1 MKRGLIALL
10 GLAGALAA
18 LPAQAEEQKR
28 KLPDYDGRGGTPQT
42 PGQKALW
49 VPRILLSPLYFVSEF
64 VIRRPLGAAITA
76 AEKARSEERRVRKE
90 CRSRWSPY
98 H

>member
-1 MKRGLIALL
+1 MKRLLILSL
-10 GLAGALAA
+10 GILAALAA
-18 LPAQAEEQKR
+18 PPARAEEKKR
-28 KLPDYDGRGGTPQT
+28 ELPDYDGRGGAPRT

-76 AEKARSEERRVRKE
+76 A
-90 CRSRWSPY
+90 
-98 H
+98 